1 MVNKFLALPIIT
13 TGPGSDGNVSLS
25 FTVFQNSLPLLTCAL
40 FAATKGGHANFI
52 LKSANRKS
60 AHS

>member
-25 FTVFQNSLPLLTCAL
+25 FTVFQNSLPLLTCVL
-40 FAATKGGHANFI
+40 FAGTKVGHANFI